1 MRVLALGAAIFVVA
15 CGGQAT
21 DRAVSGDDPLH
32 LGSTK
37 HTATFGQ
44 RDTQT
49 VPNTIGR
56 LSIVLGD
63 VEGTD
68 LVESVQLIDHKD
80 EQTVL
85 DKTSLRVG
93 SKTSFEIDGTQY
105 ELELIATDSS
115 HILHDTATFKFSR
128 TSD

>member
-1 MRVLALGAAIFVVA
+1 MRILALGAALFSVA
-15 CGGQAT
+15 CA
-21 DRAVSGDDPLH
+21 ASGPDGEVPADDPLH

-56 LSIVLGD
+56 ISIVLGD
-63 VEGTD
+63 VEGSN
-68 LVESVQLIDHKD
+68 LVETVQLIDHKD

-85 DKTSLRVG
+85 RKKNVRVG
-93 SKTSFEIDGTQY
+93 SKASFEIDGTRY
-105 ELELIATDSS
+105 EIELVATDSS
-115 HILHDTATFKFSR
+115 HVLHDTATFEFSR
-128 TSD
+128 ASQ